1 MAHRRVKEIDY
12 DDDEYE
18 YYSGEEEYGYEGE
31 ENVAPEAAEDELSAE
46 DKEQL
51 RIGTESVREALGD
64 DFASVTDAAI
74 QEALW
79 HYYYD
84 VAKSVTYLKNQSA
97 PQQAQPKKQKQVSK
111 FDQAA
116 TSAAQ
121 KPVEIKAPPHTALSS
136 ELDYFARDEPRTAN
150 FSPRYTSEH
159 ALTGLGT
166 VPTSPLPTSH
176 TNPANFFKGIPWF
189 NVPEERVG
197 CIVAE
202 QFRPPLR
209 MLGGTGKPS
218 KLAALAAARK
228 KKEADQKAAA
238 EGGQTEK
245 PAGVASLMDR
255 LGTRSTQSASQE
267 NTKPGDAPKQ
277 QETRSF
283 PIRKRKSPSPPPPIE
298 DRRPA
303 APEPTTPQTPE
314 PATNP
319 IEHVRAGPSVF
330 ASTMCGGSSRRRPS
344 HQDAIVLTQNILPAI
359 YGQDANL
366 ANPNAFSGP
375 SPDDIVMQA
384 QAKASGA
391 KKQANQ
397 QKDSKSVTNGVSS
410 LSLEEPQQTSL
421 KYAQRVSPSQDK
433 CLQDSRVKSKNL
445 DVIAEYEKAGR
456 KNAASFVVIGHVD
469 HGKSTLMGR
478 LLYDLKVVDQR
489 SIDKFRRDA
498 TSIGKA
504 SFALAWVMDSTSEE
518 RERGVTVDIATN
530 NFETEKTKFTIL
542 DAPGHKDFI
551 PNMIAGASQADFAVL
566 VIDAGTNSFEAG
578 LKGQTREHAQLV
590 RSMGVQRIIVAINKM
605 DSINWAQE
613 RFEEIQQQISA
624 FLTTTGF
631 QQKNIAFIPVSGL
644 TGENVVNSAP
654 EAASWYTK
662 SPSHQ
667 TLVQALEAHEPTK
680 AALTSPLRL
689 PISDIFR
696 GGVQN
701 PLSISGRIEA
711 GSLQVGD
718 SLMAMPAGEK
728 ASIKGIEVDAEA
740 ADWAVAG
747 QIVTLHLTEI
757 DPVHL
762 RIADLLCDARK
773 PVPNIKSF
781 TTKILAFEHV
791 LPMTVDVHRGRM
803 HVPGRISEMICVL
816 DKSSGAVTK
825 KKPRVVQPGSVA
837 RVRVDLDTAV
847 PLEVPGRIVLRSGG
861 NTVAAG
867 LLEEVHT

>member
-12 DDDEYE
+12 DEDEYDD
-18 YYSGEEEYGYEGE
+18 YYSGEDEYGYEG
-31 ENVAPEAAEDELSAE
+31 ADTGAAADAQEGELSAE
-46 DKEQL
+46 DKEQM
-51 RIGTESVREALGD
+51 RIGTEKVRAALGD
-64 DFASVTDAAI
+64 TSDFVTDEAI

-84 VAKSVTYLKNQSA
+84 VGKSVTYLKNQNA
-97 PQQAQPKKQKQVSK
+97 PQQTQPKEKKQKPVSK

-121 KPVEIKAPPHTALSS
+121 KPVEIK
-136 ELDYFARDEPRTAN
+136 
-150 FSPRYTSEH
+150 
-159 ALTGLGT
+159 
-166 VPTSPLPTSH
+166 VPTSPLPRPH
-176 TNPANFFKGIPWF
+176 TNPADLFNGIPWF

-197 CIVAE
+197 CIVSE
-202 QFRPPLR
+202 QVRPPLR
-209 MLGGTGKPS
+209 LLGGTGKPS

-228 KKEADQKAAA
+228 KKEAEQKAAQ
-238 EGGQTEK
+238 EGGQSEK
-245 PAGVASLMDR
+245 PSGVASLMDR
-255 LGTRSTQSASQE
+255 LGTRSAQPISQE
-267 NTKPGDAPKQ
+267 NTKPGDVNQ
-277 QETRSF
+277 QPETRTF
-283 PIRKRKSPSPPPPIE
+283 PIRKRKSPSPPPPVE

-303 APEPTTPQTPE
+303 APEPSTTEVVEPTPK
-314 PATNP
+314 PV
-319 IEHVRAGPSVF
+319 EHVRAGPSIF

-344 HQDAIVLTQNILPAI
+344 HQDPAILSQNILPAI
-359 YGQDANL
+359 YGHDANL
-366 ANPNAFSGP
+366 ANTNAFSGP

-391 KKQANQ
+391 KKQASQQ

-410 LSLEEPQQTSL
+410 LSLEEPQQTSQ
-421 KYAQRVSPSQDK
+421 K
-433 CLQDSRVKSKNL
+433 VKSKNL
-445 DVIAEYEKAGR
+445 DVLAEHAKAGR

-489 SIDKFRRDA
+489 SLDKYRKEA
-498 TSIGKA
+498 TSIGKS

-542 DAPGHKDFI
+542 DAPGHRDFI

-631 QQKNIAFIPVSGL
+631 QQKNIAFIPCSGL
-644 TGENVVNSAP
+644 TGENVVTPAP
-654 EAASWYTK
+654 EAAAWYTK
-662 SPSHQ
+662 SATHQ
-667 TLVQALEAHEPTK
+667 TLIQALEAHEPTK
-680 AALTSPLRL
+680 VALSSPFRL

-711 GSLQVGD
+711 GTCQVGD
-718 SLMAMPAGEK
+718 SLIAMPANETC
-728 ASIKGIEVDAEA
+728 SIKGIEVDNAA

-773 PVPNIKSF
+773 PVANIKSF
-781 TTKILAFEHV
+781 VTKILAFEHV

-803 HVPGRISEMICVL
+803 HVPGRISNMLCVL
-816 DKSSGAVTK
+816 DKASGNITK
-825 KKPRVVQPGSVA
+825 RKPRVVQPGSVT

-867 LLEEVHT
+867 LLEEVHA

>member
-12 DDDEYE
+12 DGDEYDD
-18 YYSGEEEYGYEGE
+18 YYSGEDEYAYEGADTGAA
-31 ENVAPEAAEDELSAE
+31 APAASQEDELSPE
-46 DKEQL
+46 DKEQM
-51 RIGTESVREALGD
+51 RIGTESVRAALGD
-64 DFASVTDAAI
+64 ASDFVTDDAI

-84 VAKSVTYLKNQSA
+84 VAKSVTYLKNQNA
-97 PQQAQPKKQKQVSK
+97 PQQAQPKEKKQKQVSK

-116 TSAAQ
+116 TEAAQ
-121 KPVEIKAPPHTALSS
+121 KPVQIK
-136 ELDYFARDEPRTAN
+136 
-150 FSPRYTSEH
+150 
-159 ALTGLGT
+159 
-166 VPTSPLPTSH
+166 
-176 TNPANFFKGIPWF
+176 
-189 NVPEERVG
+189 
-197 CIVAE
+197 
-202 QFRPPLR
+202 
-209 MLGGTGKPS
+209 
-218 KLAALAAARK
+218 
-228 KKEADQKAAA
+228 
-238 EGGQTEK
+238 
-245 PAGVASLMDR
+245 
-255 LGTRSTQSASQE
+255 
-267 NTKPGDAPKQ
+267 
-277 QETRSF
+277 
-283 PIRKRKSPSPPPPIE
+283 
-298 DRRPA
+298 
-303 APEPTTPQTPE
+303 
-314 PATNP
+314 
-319 IEHVRAGPSVF
+319 
-330 ASTMCGGSSRRRPS
+330 
-344 HQDAIVLTQNILPAI
+344 
-359 YGQDANL
+359 
-366 ANPNAFSGP
+366 GP

-391 KKQANQ
+391 KKQASQ
-397 QKDSKSVTNGVSS
+397 QKDTKSVTNGVSS
-410 LSLEEPQQTSL
+410 LTLDEPQQTSQ
-421 KYAQRVSPSQDK
+421 K
-433 CLQDSRVKSKNL
+433 VKSKNL
-445 DVIAEYEKAGR
+445 DVLAEHAKAGR

-489 SIDKFRRDA
+489 SLDKYRKEA
-498 TSIGKA
+498 TSIGKS
-504 SFALAWVMDSTSEE
+504 SFALAWVMDSTAEE

-542 DAPGHKDFI
+542 DAPGHRDFI

-605 DSINWAQE
+605 DSINWAQD

-631 QQKNIAFIPVSGL
+631 QSKNIAFIPCSGL
-644 TGENVVNSAP
+644 TGENVVTPAP
-654 EAASWYTK
+654 EKAAAWYTK
-662 SPSHQ
+662 TSSPQ

-680 AALTSPLRL
+680 AALSSPLRI

-711 GSLQVGD
+711 GSCQVGD
-718 SLMAMPAGEK
+718 SLIAMPANESC
-728 ASIKGIEVDAEA
+728 SIKGIEIDNAP

-773 PVPNIKSF
+773 PVPNIRSF

-803 HVPGRISEMICVL
+803 HVPGRIASMVCVL
-816 DKSSGAVTK
+816 DKSTGNVLK

-837 RVRVDLDTAV
+837 RVTVELDTAV

-867 LLEEVHT
+867 LLEEVHA